1 MFGDMPGMLQA
12 MKQKMEDAKKRMDLV
27 SVEAEIEGGAIKV
40 IATANR
46 EIKSISISDDL
57 KNGDKEELEDLLTV
71 AVNRALVK
79 AEQVHNTE
87 MASLTHGIIPPGML

>member
-57 KNGDKEELEDLLTV
+57 KNGDKEELEDLLVV

-87 MASLTHGIIPPGML
+87 MAALTHGIIPPGML

>member
-57 KNGDKEELEDLLTV
+57 KNGEKEELEDLLTV
-71 AVNRALVK
+71 AVNRALAK
-79 AEQVHNTE
+79 AEQVYNTE